1 MSISEITEALKR
13 EYERRGGAEGTFI
26 EIRKTDL
33 DIMIGGNPTG
43 LLKLALDLLWLADK
57 GVKGSHTHIDE
68 YSNADIAEVPIVL
81 FLSNERE
88 A

>member
-13 EYERRGGAEGTFI
+13 EYELRGGADDTFI

-33 DIMIGGNPTG
+33 DVMLGGNPNG

-57 GVKGSHTHIDE
+57 GVNGSHTHVDE
-68 YSNADIAEVPIVL
+68 HSNADIAEVPIVL
-81 FLSNERE
+81 FRSSEGGP
-88 A
+88 